1 MALWGPGLS
10 TASVHHVAVLSRW
23 TAEGLEL
30 ASFPGKGLL
39 WDVEKLRGL
48 ASPPLPLGTLSLHKK
63 NEKLVPQLSPLATAG
78 KPRLSS
84 GPHHCYLQFGFG
96 PHP

>member
-23 TAEGLEL
+23 TAEGLAL
-30 ASFPGKGLL
+30 TSFPGKGLL
-39 WDVEKLRGL
+39 WDVEKFRGL
-48 ASPPLPLGTLSLHKK
+48 ASPPLPLGTLPLRKK
-63 NEKLVPQLSPLATAG
+63 NEKLVPQLSPLAAAG
-78 KPRLSS
+78 KLRLSS
-84 GPHHCYLQFGFG
+84 GPHHCYLQFSFG

>member
-23 TAEGLEL
+23 TAEGLAL

-39 WDVEKLRGL
+39 WDVEKFRRL